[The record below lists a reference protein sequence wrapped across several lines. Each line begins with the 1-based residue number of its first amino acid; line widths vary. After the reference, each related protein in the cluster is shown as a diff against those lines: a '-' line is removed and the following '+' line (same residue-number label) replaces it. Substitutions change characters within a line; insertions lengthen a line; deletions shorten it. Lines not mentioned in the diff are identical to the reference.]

1 MSKKVLDRVP
11 TTFKRPV
18 DTTLDE
24 LTEGAAAQDQKATA
38 PEGQGKDTK
47 KEKKTNI
54 RDKQT
59 TLLLS
64 AEVMRDL
71 NDLACYYQAIGKT
84 YTVTREDG
92 EKKVTMERKITM
104 NKLASDAI
112 TEYVAKHRDEIEK
125 YRKRDF

>member
-1 MSKKVLDRVP
+1 MSKKVLGRVP

-18 DTTLDE
+18 DPYIDE
-24 LTEGAAAQDQKATA
+24 LNEDAAAQDQKATA
-38 PEGQGKDTK
+38 PEGQGTDPK
-47 KEKKTNI
+47 KEKKKTNV

-64 AEVMRDL
+64 EKVMRDL

-84 YTVTREDG
+84 YTVTRADG
-92 EKKVTMERKITM
+92 TAMERKMTV
-104 NKLASDAI
+104 NKIASDAI
-112 TEYVAKHRDEIEK
+112 AEYIGQHQDEIEK